1 MTLNVFF
8 FLQKAVKALNS
19 SSFSNIISLSPTL
32 YLLRQLKRANIMT
45 KDLITF
51 YTTCI
56 HPFMEYACAV
66 FYHVL
71 FEYHSVELKS
81 LQKSAFSIIFPLLS
95 SGMLCQQ
102 QNLISLAEPRRA
114 ISAKLFAD
122 I

>member
-1 MTLNVFF
+1 
-8 FLQKAVKALNS
+8 
-19 SSFSNIISLSPTL
+19 
-32 YLLRQLKRANIMT
+32 MT

-51 YTTCI
+51 YITCI
-56 HPFMEYACAV
+56 RPFMEYARAV

-71 FEYHSVELKS
+71 FEYLSGELKS
-81 LQKSAFSIIFPLLS
+81 QQKSAFSIIFPLLS

-102 QNLISLAEPRRA
+102 QNLISLTEPRRA